1 MYKAREH
8 QPDSFVQ
15 YNSTIQRKTTISKNK
30 VEKLQRSTTPQGNKT
45 RSRVYTVNDTA
56 KVPEK
61 DLTSCLA
68 RNMTNTMLDTAQFDE
83 KEALD
88 QSDLKGFNT
97 SLRYNRSPNRANSTE
112 SSEVSFEDAGEAH
125 VATMKSA
132 DYIK

>member
-1 MYKAREH
+1 M
-8 QPDSFVQ
+8 
-15 YNSTIQRKTTISKNK
+15 
-30 VEKLQRSTTPQGNKT
+30 
-45 RSRVYTVNDTA
+45 
-56 KVPEK
+56 PEK
-61 DLTSCLA
+61 DLTPCLA